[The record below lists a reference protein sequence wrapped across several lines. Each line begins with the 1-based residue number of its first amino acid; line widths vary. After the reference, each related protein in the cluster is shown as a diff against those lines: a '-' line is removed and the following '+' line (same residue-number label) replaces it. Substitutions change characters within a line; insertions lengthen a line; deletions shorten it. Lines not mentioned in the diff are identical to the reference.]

1 MLLTFLKIWV
11 GYLGQDVLRIVFSR
25 FWPVMLDKT
34 HSLKLVPFWIP
45 SKPFYFCISLSFP
58 VSFQKCNISSSALEG
73 TCVDSLILYLLLLV
87 LHFLF
92 DLLRFYFAVVKMA
105 PFLSPLMLIL
115 SLRSRPAKFSR
126 ETTQC
131 IWVIPQEFDQI
142 LAIQIQRYLFSPP
155 NDTFYIWFPNQ
166 SLSDTNKILGT
177 PNSGADNPFPRMKT
191 GDMT

>member
-1 MLLTFLKIWV
+1 MHVTNLSQNMSWLF
-11 GYLGQDVLRIVFSR
+11 GPRCSADCFFR
-25 FWPVMLDKT
+25 FWPVMLDKA
-34 HSLKLVPFWIP
+34 HSLNLVPFWIP

-87 LHFLF
+87 LHFC
-92 DLLRFYFAVVKMA
+92 
-105 PFLSPLMLIL
+105 LIYYVFIL
-115 SLRSRPAKFSR
+115 PWFKWRISSHPWCSLRSRPAKFSR

-155 NDTFYIWFPNQ
+155 NDTFYIWFPQ
-166 SLSDTNKILGT
+166 PKLVWNKQ
-177 PNSGADNPFPRMKT
+177 NSGDPKQRCR
-191 GDMT
+191 

>member
-1 MLLTFLKIWV
+1 
-11 GYLGQDVLRIVFSR
+11 
-25 FWPVMLDKT
+25 MLDKA
-34 HSLKLVPFWIP
+34 HSLNLVPFWIP

-58 VSFQKCNISSSALEG
+58 VSFQKCYISSSALEG
-73 TCVDSLILYLLLLV
+73 TCVDSPILYLLLLV

-177 PNSGADNPFPRMKT
+177 PNSGADNPSSPNENWWHDLIPKSNMDYHHPYCYST
-191 GDMT
+191 N